1 MSRMSSVGIG
11 SGRKPR
17 IERWVNMVS
26 PTGMESRAWS
36 GFIGS
41 LRTVGPQPHDVL
53 RLALPWS
60 DSRTASVPL
69 GGPLV
74 GVADAQH
81 RRLVEWPSG
90 DLERERQPLGGDAAG
105 HPEGRDPRHVE
116 RRHVALRK

>member
-53 RLALPWS
+53 RLALPWA

-74 GVADAQH
+74 AVAGAQH
-81 RRLVEWPSG
+81 RRPGEWPSG
-90 DLERERQPLGGDAAG
+90 DLGRVRPATSGEPAG
-105 HPEGRDPRHVE
+105 TT
-116 RRHVALRK
+116 